1 MAYTPELS
9 MESSRILRRIAWSL
23 EKPMTQTMEIVVK
36 NITMSI
42 DRKKVCSKC
51 RDNSICHE
59 CIFSAQNRKINR
71 KEALC
76 PLKL

>member
-51 RDNSICHE
+51 RDNSICQE
-59 CIFSAQNRKINR
+59 CIFSAHNHKVSN
-71 KEALC
+71 KEVLC

>member
-36 NITMSI
+36 NITTSI
-42 DRKKVCSKC
+42 DRKKVCSSCK
-51 RDNSICHE
+51 DNSICKE
-59 CIFSAQNRKINR
+59 CIFSAHNHKVSN
-71 KEALC
+71 KEVLC

>member
-9 MESSRILRRIAWSL
+9 LKSSQTLRRIAWSL

-36 NITMSI
+36 NITMFI

-51 RDNSICHE
+51 KDNSICKE
-59 CIFSAQNRKINR
+59 CVFSKQKHKARN
-71 KEALC
+71 KEVLC
-76 PLKL
+76 QLRS

>member
-9 MESSRILRRIAWSL
+9 MEYSRILRRIAWSL
-23 EKPMTQTMEIVVK
+23 GKPMTQTMEIVVK
-36 NITMSI
+36 NITMFI

-51 RDNSICHE
+51 KDNSICEE
-59 CIFSAQNRKINR
+59 CVFSAQKHKARN
-71 KEALC
+71 KEVLC